1 MLPKHLR
8 WTTENQ
14 VPVGTASVRALT
26 KEQIQVVFQPII
38 EVATGQLFAHEVL
51 ARCTVPEFKS
61 PMVLFEQASA
71 EQVCGRLG
79 RIIRD
84 QAFEACPNLPLFVN
98 IHPDELSSRWLVRP
112 DDPIGFHSEQVYLEI
127 TETAAFTHFDLCNG
141 VLRELCARTSAR
153 LVIDDF
159 GAGHSNLQRL
169 LELEPAI
176 VKLDISLVHGIEASP
191 RKQIIVRHISAMCH
205 DLGAQVVAEGV
216 ETEPELTSLLGL
228 GIDLVQ
234 GYLLARPAY
243 PPPQFYWPHA
253 AGSAQVRRQKPPPPP
268 SAHLRKAAPK

>member
-8 WTTENQ
+8 WTTEGQ

-26 KEQIQVVFQPII
+26 KEQIQVVFQPIV

-51 ARCTVPEFKS
+51 ARCTATDWAS
-61 PMVLFEQASA
+61 PTLLFEHASA
-71 EQVCGRLG
+71 ENACGRLG
-79 RIIRD
+79 RLIRE
-84 QAFEACPNLPLFVN
+84 QAFETCPNLPLFVN
-98 IHPDELSSRWLVRP
+98 IHPDELSARWLSRP
-112 DDPIGFHSEQVYLEI
+112 DDPIGFHSEQVFLEI

-176 VKLDISLVHGIEASP
+176 VKLDISLVHGIEVSS

-205 DLGAQVVAEGV
+205 DLGSQVVAEGV
-216 ETEPELTSLLGL
+216 ETEAELTCILGL

-234 GYLLARPAY
+234 GYLLARPAN
-243 PPPQFYWPHA
+243 PPPQIYWPHA
-253 AGSAQVRRQKPPPPP
+253 AGSAHMKRQKPPPPP
-268 SAHLRKAAPK
+268 SAHLRRAAPK